1 MLGIP
6 GVFTAPAPGPLWSLP
21 DRRCFVQDMLEV
33 GVTNTQ
39 KSDCGASGKEACKPL
54 SKIEARTHFGA
65 CASSLGTLGVRGC
78 SWAACAVRVRQGA
91 S

>member
-1 MLGIP
+1 
-6 GVFTAPAPGPLWSLP
+6 
-21 DRRCFVQDMLEV
+21 MLEV

-78 SWAACAVRVRQGA
+78 CP
-91 S
+91 

>member
-1 MLGIP
+1 
-6 GVFTAPAPGPLWSLP
+6 
-21 DRRCFVQDMLEV
+21 MLEV

-65 CASSLGTLGVRGC
+65 CASLGTLGVRGF
-78 SWAACAVRVRQGA
+78 SERPVRCVCVQGA

>member
-39 KSDCGASGKEACKPL
+39 KSDCGASGKEVCKPL

-78 SWAACAVRVRQGA
+78 F
-91 S
+91 